1 MLIKCIPNACYWE
14 ELLVVKRENIFWEI
28 NIVRLTLYTDY
39 SLRVLLY
46 LASKPEET
54 ATITEISDF
63 YNISRNHLVKV
74 VHNLGLLEFIT
85 TTRGKNGGI
94 KLARRPDEILL
105 SDVVRKTEPDMDL
118 LECFNPETDNCVI
131 SPTCR
136 LKSMLYEGRSA
147 FMAVLEQNTLADAA
161 SPIVQSKLANE
172 KVVNLSRLKG

>member
-1 MLIKCIPNACYWE
+1 M
-14 ELLVVKRENIFWEI
+14 
-28 NIVRLTLYTDY
+28 RLTLYTDY

-46 LASKPEET
+46 LASKPDET

-63 YNISRNHLVKV
+63 YNVSRNHLVKV
-74 VHNLGLLEFIT
+74 VHNLGILEFIT

-94 KLARRPDEILL
+94 RLARPPAEILL
-105 SDVVRKTEPDMDL
+105 SEVVRKTEPDMDL
-118 LECFNPETDNCVI
+118 LECFNPQTDNCVI

-161 SPIVQSKLANE
+161 SPMAQSKSENA
-172 KVVNLSRLKG
+172 KIVNISQLKR